1 MKEFDKDAR
10 NRVQRVPKR
19 GVYERESVY
28 AIVDAALI
36 GHVSFAVDGQPFV
49 IPTLIAR
56 EGDTLLLHGAS
67 SSRLMRHAA
76 AGEALAI
83 AVTHVDG
90 LVLARSVFH
99 HSVNYRSAV
108 LFGRGQAVEE
118 RAEKMAALRLFT
130 ERLVPG
136 RWADA
141 REPNETELR
150 ATAVIRVPI
159 ESASA
164 KVRSGPPGD
173 DEADYLLPV
182 WSGVLA
188 LAQNWGPPQRD
199 AQLAGDVI
207 LPDYLAALLARSP
220 EQRE

>member
-1 MKEFDKDAR
+1 MSEFETNAR

-19 GVYERESVY
+19 GVYDREMIY
-28 AIVDAALI
+28 GIVDAALI
-36 GHVSFAVDGQPFV
+36 GHVSFVIEGQPFV

-56 EGDTLLLHGAS
+56 EGDRLLLHGAS

-76 AGEALAI
+76 AGAPLAV

-108 LFGRGQAVEE
+108 LFGRGSAVEE
-118 RAEKMAALRLFT
+118 REAKLAALRQFT

-150 ATAVIRVPI
+150 ATAVIAMPI
-159 ESASA
+159 DSASA

-173 DEADYLLPV
+173 DEADCALPV
-182 WSGVLA
+182 WAGVLP
-188 LAQNWGPPQRD
+188 LLQGWGPPQRD
-199 AQLAGDVI
+199 ALLAEDVT
-207 LPDYLAALLARSP
+207 LPGYLAALLERSP
-220 EQRE
+220 QQRK